1 MFKNLFFII
10 KYPYTAGVVITIW
23 LGSTGLIITDQTLPV
38 VTIVTINIIAT
49 LIIGYIGFRTDK

>member
-1 MFKNLFFII
+1 MFKNLLLII

-23 LGSTGLIITDQTLPV
+23 LGSTALIIVDKTLPI
-38 VTIVTINIIAT
+38 VTIVTINMLAT